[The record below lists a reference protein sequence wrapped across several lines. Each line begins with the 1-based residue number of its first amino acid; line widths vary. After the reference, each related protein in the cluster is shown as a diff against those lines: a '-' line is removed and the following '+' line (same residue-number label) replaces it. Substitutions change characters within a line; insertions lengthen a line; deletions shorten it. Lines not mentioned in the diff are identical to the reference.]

1 MIWIFSSRQSRTRC
15 EIPDVWRRSDVFIVN
30 SEHIPHLVL
39 VFLLVNAGRVS
50 IRFLL
55 VSPSPYSFVQSQQW
69 NHQNN
74 VINQFKCSNKNTRTT
89 SLTLFWCL
97 YCWLQRDFT
106 GCFDVCIVDFK
117 QVNAAWVVKILAIF

>member
-1 MIWIFSSRQSRTRC
+1 MLWIFSSRQSRTRC
-15 EIPDVWRRSDVFIVN
+15 EIPDAWRRSGVFIVN
-30 SEHIPHLVL
+30 
-39 VFLLVNAGRVS
+39 FDQVNAGRVS

-55 VSPSPYSFVQSQQW
+55 VSPSPNSFVQSQQW

-74 VINQFKCSNKNTRTT
+74 VINQFKCNNKNTRTT

-97 YCWLQRDFT
+97 YCWLRRDFT
-106 GCFDVCIVDFK
+106 GCSDVCIVDFK